1 MLPHE
6 ALSSLATES
15 PGTTMQQSKFV
26 TAGHQQEQKRPGWQ
40 PRGTADDE
48 DG

>member
-6 ALSSLATES
+6 ALSSSLATES

-26 TAGHQQEQKRPGWQ
+26 TAGHQKEQKHRV
-40 PRGTADDE
+40 TADGE
-48 DG
+48 DVLE

>member
-26 TAGHQQEQKRPGWQ
+26 TAGHQKEQKHPGWQ
-40 PRGTADDE
+40 PRVTADGE
-48 DG
+48 DV